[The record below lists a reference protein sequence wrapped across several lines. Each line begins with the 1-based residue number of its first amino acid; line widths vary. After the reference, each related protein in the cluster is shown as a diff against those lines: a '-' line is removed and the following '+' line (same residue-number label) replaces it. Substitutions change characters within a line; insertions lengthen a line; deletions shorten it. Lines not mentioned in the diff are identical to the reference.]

1 MSQIVDGYTG
11 KPNIYADV
19 IGEHNISMYGS
30 GDYVLQVGECL
41 GYELI
46 SNNEIHVKDGMF
58 IIQGRR
64 GYIKKGTTDICVI
77 ENGAQAVNR
86 NDLIIIEYAKDQS
99 SQVESHTTKVIK
111 GTPGETAAD
120 PDVITGDI
128 PNGAI
133 LHQMPLYRVKIEGLN
148 IVAVEQLFE
157 FGSVAAET
165 VDPMLATEDGFAA
178 DAKLTRD
185 AFNQRIPF
193 KLGVDS
199 SGNYGYIKDGADTVT
214 PFKKGYEDTP
224 GTATAATIKN
234 GKTAWVNG
242 KKITGTYSPQ
252 LSDIKQLH
260 QQSGTWSQTYTAT
273 GLTVGNTYLLAY
285 PHDFDPVDD
294 NNDFTITGGT
304 LIKKLNNSNSA
315 CAWNGLV
322 AGLLL
327 FKATAT
333 SVTFK
338 SGQALFGPFVV
349 NLTYT

>member
-19 IGEHNISMYGS
+19 IGEHNISMYGA

-58 IIQGRR
+58 ITQGRR

-86 NDLIIIEYAKDQS
+86 NDLIVIEYAKDQS
-99 SQVESHTTKVIK
+99 SQVERHTTKVIK
-111 GTPGETAAD
+111 GTPGKTATD

-165 VDPMLATEDGFAA
+165 VDPMLATKEGFAA
-178 DAKLTRD
+178 DALKVKQALNAKNATLLWSGTAKNGSSATLNKSIENFNWIVLIAKQNNSMMIYSIPVLALTL
-185 AFNQRIPF
+185 QET
-193 KLGVDS
+193 DS
-199 SGNYGYIKDGADTVT
+199 SNFLTHCLSEDNSISV
-214 PFKKGYEDTP
+214 FKGYTNNIL
-224 GTATAATIKN
+224 TFWMTNSITLQ
-234 GKTAWVNG
+234 
-242 KKITGTYSPQ
+242 KIYG
-252 LSDIKQLH
+252 
-260 QQSGTWSQTYTAT
+260 
-273 GLTVGNTYLLAY
+273 
-285 PHDFDPVDD
+285 
-294 NNDFTITGGT
+294 
-304 LIKKLNNSNSA
+304 
-315 CAWNGLV
+315 C
-322 AGLLL
+322 
-327 FKATAT
+327 
-333 SVTFK
+333 
-338 SGQALFGPFVV
+338 
-349 NLTYT
+349 